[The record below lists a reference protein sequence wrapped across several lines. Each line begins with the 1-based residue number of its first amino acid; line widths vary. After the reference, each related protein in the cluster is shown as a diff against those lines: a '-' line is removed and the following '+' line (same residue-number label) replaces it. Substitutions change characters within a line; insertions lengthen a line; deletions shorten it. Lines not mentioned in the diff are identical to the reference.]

1 MAMCTLTRAIS
12 YYRISLQ
19 GFPPPERFITQG
31 ALGPYL
37 LYPQLLDDLDLLKSL
52 EVEASSDPHVLR
64 GTPCCPGSVFG
75 VVKVVTSIE
84 QASVS
89 GTF

>member
-1 MAMCTLTRAIS
+1 M
-12 YYRISLQ
+12 
-19 GFPPPERFITQG
+19 TQG

-52 EVEASSDPHVLR
+52 EVEASSDPNVLR
-64 GTPCCPGSVFG
+64 GTSCCPGSVVG

-84 QASVS
+84 QTSVS
-89 GTF
+89 GKSVFFCYNYYI